1 MAIFNKENAKKIK
14 EFLKQMKNKV
24 EIVYFTQEFECNLC
38 QQTHEFLK
46 EFDQFSAKIK
56 LTVLDFEK
64 DAQRAAEMGVEKI
77 PAIVLLDANGQNTG
91 VRFYGLPGGYE
102 INSFLKALVEASGK
116 LTEYEKEIEKAI
128 KAINKDIH
136 IQIMVALTCPHC
148 PAAVSTAHSIAL
160 RNPRISADMVDG
172 NVFADLTQ
180 KYKVTGVPKIIINE
194 KQELV
199 GNQPVEKFLEEIEKI

>member
-14 EFLKQMKNKV
+14 EFLKQMKDKV

-46 EFDQFSAKIK
+46 EFDQFTSKIK

-64 DAQRAAEMGVEKI
+64 DSQRAAELGVDKI
-77 PAIVLLDANGQNTG
+77 PAIVLLDAKGQNTG

-128 KAINKDIH
+128 TVINKDIH
-136 IQIMVALTCPHC
+136 IQVMVALTCPHC
-148 PAAVSTAHSIAL
+148 PDAVSTAHNLAL

-194 KQELV
+194 KHELV
-199 GNQPVEKFLEEIEKI
+199 GKQPVEKILEEIEKI